1 MMNILEPI
9 VLGLVLCA
17 DSFSAAVALGFK
29 PHTFKDSLKFAISS
43 GSAEAMV
50 TFAGAFTGE
59 KVISKFSFID
69 HWIAFILLMLVSAH
83 MLYEGILEFRNTNSH
98 TNSKKN
104 LSIAKILIVSFATSV
119 DALAVGVSLGVSGK
133 SLLPY
138 LISIGGF
145 AFLSTI
151 IGMAIA
157 RRVPKHLSAI
167 FNILGALILF
177 ILACDM
183 LFL

>member
-1 MMNILEPI
+1 
-9 VLGLVLCA
+9 
-17 DSFSAAVALGFK
+17 
-29 PHTFKDSLKFAISS
+29 
-43 GSAEAMV
+43 
-50 TFAGAFTGE
+50 
-59 KVISKFSFID
+59 
-69 HWIAFILLMLVSAH
+69 MLVSAH
-83 MLYEGILEFRNTNSH
+83 MLYEGILEFRNTNLH
-98 TNSKKN
+98 TNSNKN
-104 LSIAKILIVSFATSV
+104 LSIAKILIVSFATSI

-133 SLLPY
+133 FLLPY

-145 AFLSTI
+145 AFISTI